1 MAAIRSN
8 PRGPGDTG
16 SRRGRTLRPL
26 AVVIVVV
33 GLLVVGVGVAAIV
46 TKGGPTRAAASP
58 TSVAKGTPAADANQP
73 LTLAASTPADGAT
86 GIPSDAS
93 ISLQFSA
100 PVNPNSPQPTLN
112 PAVAGSWQLLTPT
125 TYTFVATT
133 PFVPTSAE
141 TITIPAGI
149 ASTSGKTLG
158 TDTSVHFT
166 VADGSML
173 RLQQLLAAL
182 GYLPLTFTPARPLAA
197 PQEAAQA
204 QEGTFAWKGNEP
216 ASLTSLWTE
225 GTGNTI
231 TTGAVM
237 YYQSKENMK
246 TDGTAGP
253 AVWAALLSDAGAG
266 TVNTAPYNYVYV
278 STTIPES
285 TTVYSN
291 GNVVYTTPANTGV
304 PGAETEAGTFPVY
317 ARYTTTTM
325 TGTNL
330 DGSKYSDPGIP
341 WVSYFNGGDALH
353 GYIRSSYGTPQS
365 LGCVEMPYANAAVV
379 YPLTPIGTLVTV
391 A

>member
-1 MAAIRSN
+1 MTAIHSN
-8 PRGPGDTG
+8 PSSPGGTG
-16 SRRGRTLRPL
+16 SRRGRSIRPL

-33 GLLVVGVGVAAIV
+33 ALLVVGVGVAAIV
-46 TKGGPTRAAASP
+46 TKGPPSRAAASP
-58 TSVAKGTPAADANQP
+58 TSVANGTPAVDTSQP
-73 LTLAASTPADGAT
+73 LTLVASTPADAAT

-100 PVNPNSPQPTLN
+100 PVNPASPQPTLT
-112 PAVAGSWQLLTPT
+112 PAVAGTWQLLTPT

-133 PFVPTSAE
+133 PFVPTSTE
-141 TITIPAGI
+141 TITIPGDI
-149 ASTSGKTLG
+149 ASTAGKTLG

-166 VADGSML
+166 VADGGML
-173 RLQQLLAAL
+173 RLQQLLATL
-182 GYLPLTFTPARPLAA
+182 GYLPLSFTPARPLAA

-204 QEGTFAWKGNEP
+204 QEGVFAWKGNEP
-216 ASLTSLWTE
+216 TSLTSLWTQ

-237 YYQSKENMK
+237 YYQNKLNMK
-246 TDGTAGP
+246 TDGVAGP
-253 AVWAALLSDAGAG
+253 AVWAALLSDVGAG

-291 GNVVYTTPANTGV
+291 GAVVYTSPANTGV
-304 PGAETEAGTFPVY
+304 PGAETAAGTFPVY
-317 ARYTTTTM
+317 LRYATTTM
-325 TGTNL
+325 SGTNL

-353 GYIRSSYGTPQS
+353 GFIRGSYGTPQS
-365 LGCVEMPYANAAVV
+365 LGCVEMPFANAAVI

>member
-1 MAAIRSN
+1 MTGIHSN
-8 PRGPGDTG
+8 PGGHGGTG
-16 SRRGRTLRPL
+16 SRRGPGVRPL

-33 GLLVVGVGVAAIV
+33 GLLIVGGGVAAVV
-46 TKGGPTRAAASP
+46 TKGSPSRAAASP
-58 TSVAKGTPAADANQP
+58 TSVAQGTPAADANRP
-73 LTLAASTPADGAT
+73 LTLVASTPADTAT

-100 PVNPNSPQPTLN
+100 PLNPSSPPPTLT
-112 PAVAGSWQLLTPT
+112 PAVGGSWQLLTPT
-125 TYTFVATT
+125 TYTFVATA
-133 PFVPTSAE
+133 PFVPTSTE
-141 TITIPAGI
+141 TITIPAAI

-173 RLQQLLAAL
+173 RLQQLLATL

-204 QEGTFAWKGNEP
+204 QEGVFGWKGNEP
-216 ASLTSLWTE
+216 ATLTSLWTE

-237 YYQSKENMK
+237 YFQNKENMK
-246 TDGTAGP
+246 TDGSAGP
-253 AVWAALLSDAGAG
+253 AVWAALLTDVGAG
-266 TVNTAPYNYVYV
+266 TVNAAPYNYVYV
-278 STTIPES
+278 STNIPES

-291 GNVVYTTPANTGV
+291 GNVVYTSPANTGV
-304 PGAETEAGTFPVY
+304 PGAETAAGTFPVY
-317 ARYTTTTM
+317 LRYTTTTM

-353 GYIRSSYGTPQS
+353 GFIRSSYGTPQS
-365 LGCVEMPYANAAVV
+365 LGCVEMPFDNAAVI

>member
-1 MAAIRSN
+1 MTAIHSN
-8 PRGPGDTG
+8 TSSPGGTG
-16 SRRGRTLRPL
+16 SGRGRTIRPL

-33 GLLVVGVGVAAIV
+33 ALLVVGVGVAAVV
-46 TKGGPTRAAASP
+46 TKGSPSRAAASP
-58 TSVAKGTPAADANQP
+58 TSVAKGTPAVDINKP
-73 LTLAASTPADGAT
+73 LTLVASTPADTTT
-86 GIPSDAS
+86 GVPSDAS

-100 PVNPNSPQPTLN
+100 PVNPTSPQPTLT

-133 PFVPTSAE
+133 PFVPTSTE
-141 TITIPAGI
+141 TVTIPAGI

-166 VADGSML
+166 VADGTML
-173 RLQQLLAAL
+173 RLQQLLATV

-204 QEGTFAWKGNEP
+204 QEGVFAWKGNEP
-216 ASLTSLWTE
+216 ASLTSLWTQ
-225 GTGNTI
+225 GTSNTI

-237 YYQSKENMK
+237 YFQNKLNMK
-246 TDGTAGP
+246 TDGVAGP
-253 AVWAALLSDAGAG
+253 AVWAALLSDVGAG

-291 GNVVYTTPANTGV
+291 GNVVYTSPANTGV
-304 PGAETEAGTFPVY
+304 PGAETAAGTFPVY
-317 ARYTTTTM
+317 LRYTTTTM

-353 GYIRSSYGTPQS
+353 GFIRSSYGTPQS
-365 LGCVEMPYANAAVV
+365 LGCVEMPFANAGVI

>member
-1 MAAIRSN
+1 MTAINSN
-8 PRGPGDTG
+8 PSSPGGTG
-16 SRRGRTLRPL
+16 SRRGRSNRPL
-26 AVVIVVV
+26 VVVIVVV
-33 GLLVVGVGVAAIV
+33 ALLVVGVGAAAIV
-46 TKGGPTRAAASP
+46 TKGPPSRAAASP
-58 TSVAKGTPAADANQP
+58 TSVASGTPAVDTNQP
-73 LTLAASTPADGAT
+73 LTLVSSTPADAAT

-100 PVNPNSPQPTLN
+100 PVNPASPQPTLT
-112 PAVAGSWQLLTPT
+112 PAVAGTWQLLTPT

-133 PFVPTSAE
+133 PFVPTSTE
-141 TITIPAGI
+141 TITIPGDI
-149 ASTSGKTLG
+149 ASTAGKTLG

-166 VADGSML
+166 VADGGML
-173 RLQQLLAAL
+173 RLQQLLATL

-204 QEGTFAWKGNEP
+204 QEGVFAWKGNEP
-216 ASLTSLWTE
+216 TSLTSLWTQ

-237 YYQSKENMK
+237 YYQNKLNMK
-246 TDGTAGP
+246 TDGVAGP
-253 AVWAALLSDAGAG
+253 AVWAALLSDVGAG

-291 GNVVYTTPANTGV
+291 GAVVYTSPANTGV
-304 PGAETEAGTFPVY
+304 PGAETAAGTFPVY
-317 ARYTTTTM
+317 LRYTTTTM
-325 TGTNL
+325 SGTNL

-353 GYIRSSYGTPQS
+353 GFIRGSYGTPQS
-365 LGCVEMPYANAAVV
+365 LGCVEMPFANAAVI

>member
-1 MAAIRSN
+1 MTAIHSN
-8 PRGPGDTG
+8 PGGHGGAG
-16 SRRGRTLRPL
+16 SGRGRTIRPL

-33 GLLVVGVGVAAIV
+33 GLLVVGGGVAAIV
-46 TKGGPTRAAASP
+46 TRGTPNRAAASP
-58 TSVAKGTPAADANQP
+58 TSVAKGTPAVDINQP
-73 LTLAASTPADGAT
+73 LTLVASTPADTAT

-100 PVNPNSPQPTLN
+100 PVNPTSPQPTLT

-133 PFVPTSAE
+133 PFVPTSTE
-141 TITIPAGI
+141 TITIPGGI

-173 RLQQLLAAL
+173 RLQQLLATL

-204 QEGTFAWKGNEP
+204 QEGVFAWKGNEP

-237 YYQSKENMK
+237 NFQDKENMK
-246 TDGTAGP
+246 TDGVAGP
-253 AVWAALLSDAGAG
+253 AVWADLLSDAGAG

-291 GNVVYTTPANTGV
+291 GNVVYTSPANTGV
-304 PGAETEAGTFPVY
+304 PGAETAAGTFPVY
-317 ARYTTTTM
+317 LRYTSTTM

-330 DGSKYSDPGIP
+330 DGSKYSDPDIP

-353 GYIRSSYGTPQS
+353 GFIRSSYGTPQS
-365 LGCVEMPYANAAVV
+365 LGCVEMPFDNAKVI